1 MKLDLPEGL
10 DRLPELA
17 GIALFRILQESLTN
31 VHRHSGS
38 SAVEISLKA
47 SKQDLVFTVK
57 DFGHGMPAQLIQ
69 GSQTNGDHFGV
80 GLSGM
85 RERGQTSTGR
95 GGVYLRQNGSSLV
108 PRASVGSGQRVKSPV
123 VVEKLHFP
131 RNRRSLGD
139 RKCLRKKRTSFVGLP
154 IAKFFRAF
162 SRE

>member
-1 MKLDLPEGL
+1 VSLTSSLLDEVGFASAAQWYTDEFAKRSGIKVKLDLPEGL

-108 PRASVGSGQRVKSPV
+108 PRASVGSGQRVKSPDCA
-123 VVEKLHFP
+123 
-131 RNRRSLGD
+131 N
-139 RKCLRKKRTSFVGLP
+139 
-154 IAKFFRAF
+154 
-162 SRE
+162 